1 MVLHIRSASESRDP
15 PPPPTTTDKLCVVD
29 DPRVL
34 AALAADGGAQ
44 WVLPADAHGFTREG
58 ARLPSVRAWLEGAR
72 LPDGGTVH
80 VRMATRGSYLHRSG
94 GSSYRFTS
102 RPLVRDFRYRVRRAD
117 DGSAA
122 WVFPNGTY
130 GSIEADGV
138 VDDELGYAYLQ
149 PTPYAEW
156 HVAVTGDGLD
166 LSGLTRVVMQFAGS
180 VNPWT

>member
-1 MVLHIRSASESRDP
+1 MVVDIRSASESRDP
-15 PPPPTTTDKLCVVD
+15 PPPATDKLCIVD

-34 AALAADGGAQ
+34 AALAEDGGAH
-44 WVLPADAHGFTREG
+44 WVLPADAHGFTRDR
-58 ARLPSVRAWLEGAR
+58 ARLPSVRMWLEGAR

-80 VRMATRGSYLHRSG
+80 VRMATWGSYLHRSG

-102 RPLVRDFRYRVRRAD
+102 RPLVRDFRYRVSRAD
-117 DGSAA
+117 DGTAV
-122 WVFPNGTY
+122 WVFPDGTF

-180 VNPWT
+180 VNPRT

>member
-1 MVLHIRSASESRDP
+1 MVLHIRSAPEPRDP
-15 PPPPTTTDKLCVVD
+15 PPTAIDKLHVVD

-34 AALAADGGAQ
+34 AALVADGGAH
-44 WVLPADAHGFTREG
+44 WVLPADAHGFTRDR
-58 ARLPSVRAWLEGAR
+58 ARLPRVRMWLEGAR
-72 LPDGGTVH
+72 LPDGSTVH
-80 VRMATRGSYLHRSG
+80 VRMATWGNFLHRSG
-94 GSSYRFTS
+94 GSSYQFTS

-130 GSIEADGV
+130 GSIEVDGV
-138 VDDELGYAYLQ
+138 IDDEPGYAYIQ

-180 VNPWT
+180 VNPRT